1 MLDYQALKTLHI
13 VSSTLLFGTGLG
25 TFFFMLMATRSKNVE
40 AIKVTAKTVVIADWI
55 FTSPAVPIQFI
66 TGILLMNILGVSYS
80 SQWFVAV
87 VSLFVFVGFLWLPV
101 VWIQIQMKNILHDL
115 PDNEPLPERFTTL
128 MRRWT
133 YMGYPAFGA
142 VLVIFVLMV
151 YKPGMV

>member
-1 MLDYQALKTLHI
+1 MLDYQALKTIHI

-25 TFFFMLMATRSKNVE
+25 TFFFMLMATRSKNVQ

-55 FTSPAVPIQFI
+55 FTSPAVPIQFV
-66 TGILLMNILGVSYS
+66 TGILLMNLLGTSYS
-80 SQWFVAV
+80 SQWFIAI

-101 VWIQIQMKNILHDL
+101 VWIQIQMKNILQDL
-115 PDNEPLPERFTTL
+115 PDNEPLPDQFTTL
-128 MRRWT
+128 MQRWT

-151 YKPGMV
+151 YKPGMT

>member
-1 MLDYQALKTLHI
+1 MLDYQALKTIHI
-13 VSSTLLFGTGLG
+13 ISSTLLFGTGLG
-25 TFFFMLMATRSKNVE
+25 TFFFMLMATRSKNVQ

-55 FTSPAVPIQFI
+55 FTSPAVPIQFV
-66 TGILLMNILGVSYS
+66 TGILLMNLLGAPYS
-80 SQWFVAV
+80 SQWFIAI

-101 VWIQIQMKNILHDL
+101 VWIQIQMKNILRDL

-133 YMGYPAFGA
+133 YMGYPAFGT